1 MTGVKGP
8 HVSRSNILDTVNY
21 WESIA
26 AWRPRPNMLPDQNC
40 EQQPDLQA
48 SVTTS
53 EYRENKQE
61 EAVQRR
67 IRQSQINACF
77 IGIFAILG
85 VSLALA
91 NAAPNQEIAEVETL
105 ALLLIML
112 LIPFGCNRAGAVTTA
127 SILLT
132 LLPTVALVATFTQPL
147 PSGQTALTWT
157 YDAGLAFAGL
167 GALVSTLA
175 FRPWAAWFLI
185 GAGIILPLSLLI
197 ALMPHAPSLIGLD
210 VAGGIIPS
218 HWSARHQEQYVL
230 YDFLFRPF
238 LLIVLLGLTGTRM
251 RRFMF
256 QR

>member
-1 MTGVKGP
+1 MTGVKSH
-8 HVSRSNILDTVNY
+8 HVSRSNVLDTVNY

-26 AWRPRPNMLPDQNC
+26 AWQPRRQKLPDQNC
-40 EQQPDLQA
+40 DQQPDLQA

-53 EYRENKQE
+53 EYQE
-61 EAVQRR
+61 TKEQEAVQRR

-85 VSLALA
+85 VSLALG
-91 NAAPNQEIAEVETL
+91 NAAPNQETAEVETL

-132 LLPTVALVATFTQPL
+132 LLPTVALAATFTQPL
-147 PSGQTALTWT
+147 PSGQSALTWT

-167 GALVSTLA
+167 GALVSTLT
-175 FRPWAAWFLI
+175 FRPWVAWCLI
-185 GAGIILPLSLLI
+185 GGGIILPLSLLVV
-197 ALMPHAPSLIGLD
+197 LMPHAPSLIGLD

-218 HWSARHQEQYVL
+218 YWSARHQEL
-230 YDFLFRPF
+230 YGHL
-238 LLIVLLGLTGTRM
+238 
-251 RRFMF
+251 
-256 QR
+256 